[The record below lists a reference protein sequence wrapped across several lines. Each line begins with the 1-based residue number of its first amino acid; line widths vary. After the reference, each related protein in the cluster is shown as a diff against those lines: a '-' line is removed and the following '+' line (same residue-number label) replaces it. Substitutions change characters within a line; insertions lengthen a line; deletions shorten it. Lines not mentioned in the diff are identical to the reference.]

1 MIFYMLNYLMYV
13 FDDLL
18 KYLLFLWYKI
28 KLLKKS
34 IEFVWKIF
42 DMEGI
47 N

>member
-1 MIFYMLNYLMYV
+1 MLNYLMYV
-13 FDDLL
+13 FDNLL

-28 KLLKKS
+28 KLLKKVLNLC
-34 IEFVWKIF
+34 EKIF